1 MDKNTI
7 SEMEKES
14 SDMWNM
20 AKTIE
25 PDMTG
30 GKPTDSG
37 KFVKH
42 YQYDAYNQVYVE
54 LYENGAL
61 FVYVPTGRN
70 EWYYNKQLAF
80 NKAKMLGGRAKN
92 LNKMFGF

>member
-1 MDKNTI
+1 
-7 SEMEKES
+7 
-14 SDMWNM
+14 
-20 AKTIE
+20 
-25 PDMTG
+25 
-30 GKPTDSG
+30 
-37 KFVKH
+37 
-42 YQYDAYNQVYVE
+42 